1 VSKAER
7 DLKNLSN
14 QYWAVL
20 LLATM
25 NTVACAQTT
34 AENPV
39 GGWLAE
45 SIRGG
50 GVIDLLQ
57 TILEV
62 GADGAIS
69 GTGGCN
75 AMRGRATISGDTIVF
90 SSIASTRKACSP
102 AVMDQESKFFAALND
117 TQTWRVDSVRR
128 KLILIDGKGNPV
140 VVFARM

>member
-1 VSKAER
+1 M
-7 DLKNLSN
+7 KNLSN

-25 NTVACAQTT
+25 NAVAYAQTT
-34 AENPV
+34 ADNPV
-39 GGWLAE
+39 GRWLAE

-50 GVIDLLQ
+50 GVIDRLQ
-57 TILEV
+57 TVLEV

-75 AMRGRATISGDTIVF
+75 AMRGRATISGDTIIF
-90 SSIASTRKACSP
+90 GSIASTRKACSP

-117 TQTWRVDSVRR
+117 TQTWRVDPVRR
-128 KLILIDGKGNPV
+128 KLILMDGNRNPV